1 MSRLMTRRRF
11 LIGSTLTASA
21 LGLSGCDALV
31 QNDKVQ
37 TTLKLAEGLTKRAQR
52 LLIGDNTLAR
62 EYTLADISPS
72 FRANGTSMPDG
83 AQYSAIVVDAIFRS
97 GSWRSVASSS
107 AQPNSPLQT

>member
-1 MSRLMTRRRF
+1 MRSSRTIRSR
-11 LIGSTLTASA
+11 
-21 LGLSGCDALV
+21 
-31 QNDKVQ
+31 

-83 AQYSAIVVDAIFRS
+83 AQYQQLLSTQFSQWQLEV
-97 GSWRSVASSS
+97 GGSSS
-107 AQPNSPLQT
+107 AQPNSPLQP